1 MKLRA
6 YRKED
11 AAIICSWISDV
22 EALYRWSADRIGK
35 YPLHAAD
42 LNANYQPFLAC
53 ERFIPLT
60 AVDEAGCI
68 IGHLF
73 IRYPSEND
81 TGTVR
86 FGFVIVDPAIRG
98 QGQGKTML
106 KLAAVYAR
114 EILHASRITLGV
126 FLNNASARYCYEAVG
141 FRATGQV
148 VKYQMPVGEWEC
160 IEMVLSLKG
169 NDASGMPTDA

>member
-1 MKLRA
+1 
-6 YRKED
+6 
-11 AAIICSWISDV
+11 
-22 EALYRWSADRIGK
+22 
-35 YPLHAAD
+35 
-42 LNANYQPFLAC
+42 
-53 ERFIPLT
+53 
-60 AVDEAGCI
+60 
-68 IGHLF
+68 
-73 IRYPSEND
+73 
-81 TGTVR
+81 
-86 FGFVIVDPAIRG
+86 
-98 QGQGKTML
+98 ML

-148 VKYQMPVGEWEC
+148 EKYLMPVGEWEC